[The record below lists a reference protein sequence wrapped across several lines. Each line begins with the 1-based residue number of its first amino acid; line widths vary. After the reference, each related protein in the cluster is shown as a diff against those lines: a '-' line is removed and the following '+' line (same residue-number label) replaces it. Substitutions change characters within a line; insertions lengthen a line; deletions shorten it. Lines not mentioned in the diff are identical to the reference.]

1 MHGILSSKRHHT
13 FVRRPA
19 DAASRHADFSTTMD
33 CEQQSPSVRLVYLYL
48 LGLAQGSPMLDPRA
62 RPATAAERKWVQ
74 INKKRERSQDSSR
87 DASDS
92 DGNDHGGG
100 SSSGHRVAHDHAHPE
115 DARKDDADEGDSEAT
130 TGMVGPSAHTRS
142 HDRTSQSQLALLSRK
157 STRDK
162 AEGIFPTTMQHQ
174 HREWLEML
182 PLVER
187 PLLDLNAIQIGKHC
201 VVRLSKVLCEV
212 FYSGRMHCTASIC
225 IPLDSHLC
233 FVAIMPV
240 FMAVHIYCTCMIVA
254 EGATWE
260 VET

>member
-19 DAASRHADFSTTMD
+19 DAASRQADFSTTMD
-33 CEQQSPSVRLVYLYL
+33 CEQKSPSIRLVYLYL

-74 INKKRERSQDSSR
+74 INKQRARPQDSSH

-92 DGNDHGGG
+92 DGNGHDGG
-100 SSSGHRVAHDHAHPE
+100 SSSGRGVAHDHAHPE
-115 DARKDDADEGDSEAT
+115 DARKDDADADDSEAT
-130 TGMVGPSAHTRS
+130 TGMDGPSAHTRS
-142 HDRTSQSQLALLSRK
+142 RDKTSHSQLALLGCK
-157 STRDK
+157 DK
-162 AEGIFPTTMQHQ
+162 AEGIFPSTMHHQ

-201 VVRLSKVLCEV
+201 VVRLSKVLCEP
-212 FYSGRMHCTASIC
+212 FYGVRMHCKLGFAYLLMHIC
-225 IPLDSHLC
+225 ALWP
-233 FVAIMPV
+233 
-240 FMAVHIYCTCMIVA
+240 
-254 EGATWE
+254 
-260 VET
+260 